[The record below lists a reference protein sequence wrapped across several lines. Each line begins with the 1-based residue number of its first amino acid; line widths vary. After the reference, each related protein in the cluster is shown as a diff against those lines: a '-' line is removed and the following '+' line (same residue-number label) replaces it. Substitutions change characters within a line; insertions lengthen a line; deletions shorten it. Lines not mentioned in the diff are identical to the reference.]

1 MSLVEFLVVL
11 VTPAALVLTV
21 TAAVS
26 AIRARRVAEA
36 DLARLTGR
44 FLKMQETERTRIA
57 RELHDDISQQLAVL
71 ALELDAFG
79 LGSHE
84 LRQGSRMIAPLAQR
98 VRSIAADVQRVTR
111 ELHPARLEYLGL
123 VPAVRAL
130 GHDMEHYGL
139 RIDVSR
145 RDWPDELP
153 APVALALYRVTQE
166 ALHNAARHSEADL
179 VCVSLEGTPTTLTLT
194 VADTG
199 VGIAP
204 HRMET
209 LSGIGMTS
217 MRQRVRSLGGSL
229 SVQSA
234 PGKGTRIQAVIPR
247 GVPASRERI
256 LSAGVREDSAMAVT
270 R

>member
-1 MSLVEFLVVL
+1 MSLVEFVVIL
-11 VTPAALVLTV
+11 VTPAALVLAV
-21 TAAVS
+21 LAAVS
-26 AIRARRVAEA
+26 ATHARRLAEA

-71 ALELDAFG
+71 ALELDALG
-79 LGSHE
+79 LGSNE
-84 LRQGSRMIAPLAQR
+84 LRHGSRVIAPLAQR

-145 RDWPDELP
+145 NDWPDELP
-153 APVALALYRVTQE
+153 AAVALALYRVTQE

-179 VCVSLEGTPTTLTLT
+179 VCVTLEGTQTTLVLT

-199 VGIAP
+199 VGIDP
-204 HRMET
+204 HRMEIRN
-209 LSGIGMTS
+209 GIGMTS
-217 MRQRVRSLGGSL
+217 MRQRLRSIGGSL
-229 SVQSA
+229 SVRSA
-234 PGKGTRIQAVIPR
+234 PGQGTRIQAVIPR
-247 GVPASRERI
+247 ILPPAHAKI
-256 LSAGVREDSAMAVT
+256 QSAGNRDDSAMAVT